1 MHFKK
6 QFAFKAKPQEAFYCS
21 LTSVNSVIFYKN
33 KGDRSDN
40 NHQGISLQNILCA
53 EHSVEIANAESHC
66 GLRTVRSTIDI
77 LLSLRHLLEKCR
89 EQKKLLY
96 VAFCR

>member
-40 NHQGISLQNILCA
+40 SHQGISLQNILCA
-53 EHSVEIANAESHC
+53 EHSVEIDQRRIT
-66 GLRTVRSTIDI
+66 LRPQNSSIHHRYIIIAATFA
-77 LLSLRHLLEKCR
+77 R
-89 EQKKLLY
+89 EM
-96 VAFCR
+96 